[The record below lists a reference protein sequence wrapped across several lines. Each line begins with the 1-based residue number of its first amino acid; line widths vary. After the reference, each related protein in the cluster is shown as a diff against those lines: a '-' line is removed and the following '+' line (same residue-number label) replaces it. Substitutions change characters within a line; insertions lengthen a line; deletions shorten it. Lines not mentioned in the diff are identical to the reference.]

1 MTEVKVGFPLNKTI
15 KEIGDSDQ
23 AFFSYPV
30 LVLESKPQSD
40 QLR

>member
-30 LVLESKPQSD
+30 LESKPQSD